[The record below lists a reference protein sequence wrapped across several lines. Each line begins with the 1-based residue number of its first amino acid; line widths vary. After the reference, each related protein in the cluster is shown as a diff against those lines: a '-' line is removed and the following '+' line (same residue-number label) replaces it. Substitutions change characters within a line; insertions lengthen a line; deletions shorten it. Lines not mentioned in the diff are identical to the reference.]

1 MIRLNETA
9 TYHTH
14 LWQED
19 LHLLVSR
26 VLRPWQ
32 PFRRQ
37 DYLVKFQR
45 LVPPL
50 QPLLRLL
57 RVFVARP
64 YQAYL
69 QRRYHLWSQLPTFV
83 HDSSPWRY

>member
-19 LHLLVSR
+19 LRLLVSR

-32 PFRRQ
+32 PFRPQ
-37 DYLVKFQR
+37 DHLVKFQR

-64 YQAYL
+64 YQA
-69 QRRYHLWSQLPTFV
+69 
-83 HDSSPWRY
+83 